1 MMHKNP
7 PEMKNECIKHFI
19 SAHGFAVS
27 LQLYFTCERETGIIQ
42 RHLKVCSNDEFHR
55 PLFHLVLVSACCVC
69 VFRFVCRM
77 QAMGKLTGH
86 IGSVMCLTVGQ
97 SLLGK
102 DQVITGSKD
111 HYVKVKPKKTTL
123 ILNLSEYHCLSP
135 DKSKI
140 HPNVSS
146 TVRCLTWQREP
157 WET

>member
-19 SAHGFAVS
+19 SAHGFAAS

-42 RHLKVCSNDEFHR
+42 RHLKVRSNDEFHR

-111 HYVKVKPKKTTL
+111 HYVKVQPKKNHSFLVYLNIIVCHL
-123 ILNLSEYHCLSP
+123 INQRYTQMFPFLSG
-135 DKSKI
+135 
-140 HPNVSS
+140 V
-146 TVRCLTWQREP
+146 
-157 WET
+157 